1 MKKEKEEILE
11 FIARKG
17 YAYISEIRERL
28 KFPNLKDIL
37 DSLIEEGKISIASNG
52 KILLT
57 PKGLVEGKNIAE
69 KHDIIE
75 SFLRDLGVD
84 KKKADEEACEL
95 EHFLP
100 DEGKERLRGVFGYS
114 EGEIVTLLSL
124 SPGEMGEIVS
134 IRGGRGMVQ
143 RLMDMGLTPGTRITL
158 IRKAPFGPL
167 EISVRGYHLALGRGI
182 AQRIWVRRRR

>member
-17 YAYISEIRERL
+17 YAYISEIRGRL

-37 DSLIEEGKISIASNG
+37 DSLIEEGKISISSNG